1 MAKQISMIWIDK
13 NKKLRKLQNL
23 KEILKKEKNQKKY

>member
-1 MAKQISMIWIDK
+1 MAKQTSMIWIDK

-23 KEILKKEKNQKKY
+23 EEILKKEKNQKKY